1 MSNQFELALRKYIA
15 AFDGT
20 KDISTAEF
28 KFRFDNLHHKY
39 FNFVPRSKGLLTL
52 TLTREEVF
60 EIEAARLANGTK
72 VTLVHF
78 RKVSLDCVD
87 IMLRLGLVSGKEET
101 TVRVV
106 TVITANQAVASREIE
121 DSFQLE
127 VVNIEVEP
135 QDEASQLPKLLNM
148 IKNREW
154 DLLSSALTPETLR
167 AAAEEDDLNLSENVG
182 SLLHFALRFDAPSSI
197 IYQIT
202 HGMHSSML
210 HRDAKDRLPLHI
222 AVSKARPSIISHL
235 LSLNPIACTCKDS
248 KGKLPLHRCFDN
260 KVVQAFKPQ
269 QFTRIVEML
278 VQTSPETIMI
288 EDHKKRCPIELAI
301 LSTAP
306 MQTIVLMHH
315 KKDYVRKNSSPTTAA
330 C

>member
-1 MSNQFELALRKYIA
+1 MSNQFELALHKYIA
-15 AFDGT
+15 AFDGM
-20 KDISTAEF
+20 KGISTAEF
-28 KFRFDNLHHKY
+28 KSRFDNLHHKY
-39 FNFVPRSKGLLTL
+39 FNFVPRSKDL
-52 TLTREEVF
+52 LTREEVF
-60 EIEAARLANGTK
+60 ELEAARLANGTK

-78 RKVSLDCVD
+78 RKLSLDCVD
-87 IMLRLGLVSGKEET
+87 IMLRLVSGKEQT

-135 QDEASQLPKLLNM
+135 QDEASQLPKLLTM

-154 DLLSSALTPETLR
+154 DLLSNALTPETLR
-167 AAAEEDDLNLSENVG
+167 AAAQEDDLSENVG
-182 SLLHFALRFDAPSSI
+182 SLLHFALHFDAPSSI

-260 KVVQAFKPQ
+260 KVVQAFKPH
-269 QFTRIVEML
+269 QFTRIVQTLVETSRDTHDGRPEEEM
-278 VQTSPETIMI
+278 S
-288 EDHKKRCPIELAI
+288 D
-301 LSTAP
+301 
-306 MQTIVLMHH
+306 
-315 KKDYVRKNSSPTTAA
+315 
-330 C
+330 